1 MSSPTLSNRKKAG
14 ATGGKRESKI
24 APTAGVAGAA
34 QNRQNLRLILGL
46 KLSQLRRE
54 QGLSLKE
61 LAGKAGLAISYLNE
75 IEKGKKYPK
84 PEKILALARA
94 LGTSFDSLVSLQ
106 LGGQLNTIEGI
117 LRSGILDD
125 IPLDVFGVTSGSLLE
140 MMSSAPERFSALIET
155 VGTIARRFDVRLE
168 HLLLAAMRSY
178 VEQHRNYFE
187 DLECAAEQ
195 FRSAN
200 DWAEGPAP
208 DLGAL
213 RAHLVDERGYSID
226 ETTIASNP
234 ELGNLRSVSIGGA
247 KPRILLNPKLVPWQK
262 AFLLARE
269 IGCRELGIEEPIS
282 TSPYVKV
289 ESFQQLVNNFR
300 ASYFAG
306 ALLLDRSLLVADLK
320 AFLENDRWNGAGLT
334 TILAKYTSTP
344 EMLFHRLSQI
354 LPKFFGLEQMYFH
367 RIDHRRGTLAY
378 SLGKE
383 LHYQR
388 MPGTHSI
395 GINEHHCRRWV
406 SIQLL
411 AELDRRHA
419 RGESP
424 PALPGVQRSR
434 FHKSSDEYFNIALAH
449 PHSLEPDSSSCV
461 TIGFVLSDSFKSAV
475 RFWDDPSIPRVVVND
490 TCERC
495 SLGDCAERAAPP
507 SILSAMDRR
516 HRQQAAVEALR

>member
-1 MSSPTLSNRKKAG
+1 MPLSTIQDSRKRAAPRRGSEAKSGFVPDFGHQQFSS
-14 ATGGKRESKI
+14 
-24 APTAGVAGAA
+24 
-34 QNRQNLRLILGL
+34 QNLRFILGL
-46 KLSQLRRE
+46 KLSRLRKE

-84 PEKILALARA
+84 PEKILSLARA

-106 LGGQLNTIEGI
+106 LGKQLNPIEGI
-117 LRSGILDD
+117 LRSGILAD
-125 IPLDVFGVTSGSLLE
+125 IPLEVFGVSSGSLLE
-140 MMSSAPERFSALIET
+140 MMSEAPERFSALIET

-168 HLLLAAMRSY
+168 HLLLAAIRSY

-187 DLECAAEQ
+187 ELEQAAEQ
-195 FRSAN
+195 FRAAN
-200 DWAEGPAP
+200 PWAAGPAP

-213 RAHLVDERGYSID
+213 RAHLVEKWGYSID
-226 ETTIASNP
+226 ETTLASSH
-234 ELGNLRSVSIGGA
+234 ELRELRSVSIGG
-247 KPRILLNPKLVPWQK
+247 KRPRILLNPKLVAWQK

-269 IGCRELGIEEPIS
+269 IGCRELGIDEAIS

-306 ALLLDRSLLVADLK
+306 ALLLDRSLLVADLRS
-320 AFLENDRWNGAGLT
+320 FLARDRWNGEGLVS
-334 TILAKYTSTP
+334 ILAKYTSTP

-367 RIDHRRGTLAY
+367 RIDHRCGTQVY
-378 SLGKE
+378 TLGKE

-395 GINEHHCRRWV
+395 GISEHHCRRWI

-411 AELDRRHA
+411 GELDQRQA
-419 RGESP
+419 RGEMP
-424 PALPGVQRSR
+424 AALPGVQRSR
-434 FHKSSDEYFNIALAH
+434 FHQSSDEYFNIALAH
-449 PHSLEPDSSSCV
+449 PHSLAPDSSSCV
-461 TIGFVLSDSFKSAV
+461 TIGFVLSDSFKAAV
-475 RFWDDPSIPRVVVND
+475 RFWDDPTIPRVVVNE

-495 SLGDCAERAAPP
+495 SLVDCEERAAPA
-507 SILSAMDRR
+507 LLLAAEDRKQQ
-516 HRQQAAVEALR
+516 QQAAVEALR

>member
-1 MSSPTLSNRKKAG
+1 MPSPTVQKTIQSAVSSRNR
-14 ATGGKRESKI
+14 
-24 APTAGVAGAA
+24 GAA
-34 QNRQNLRLILGL
+34 FPIGPDIGAQSPNSQNLRFILGL
-46 KLSQLRRE
+46 KLSQLRRK

-117 LRSGILDD
+117 LRSGILDE

-140 MMSSAPERFSALIET
+140 MMSGAPERFSALIET

-187 DLECAAEQ
+187 ELEQAAEQ
-195 FRSAN
+195 FRAAN
-200 DWAEGPAP
+200 DWAHGPAP
-208 DLGAL
+208 DLEAL
-213 RAHLVDERGYSID
+213 RSHLVSKWGYAID
-226 ETTIASNP
+226 ETTLASNP
-234 ELGNLRSVSIGGA
+234 ELEELRSVSIGG
-247 KPRILLNPKLVPWQK
+247 KRPRILLNSRLVPWQK

-269 IGCRELGIEEPIS
+269 IGCRQLGIDEAIS

-306 ALLLDRSLLVADLK
+306 ALLLDRSLLVEDLRS
-320 AFLENDRWNGAGLT
+320 FLGRTLWNGADLAS
-334 TILAKYTSTP
+334 ILAKYTSTP

-354 LPKFFGLEQMYFH
+354 LPRFFGLEQMYFH
-367 RIDHRRGTLAY
+367 RIDHRRGARDYT
-378 SLGKE
+378 LGKE

-395 GINEHHCRRWV
+395 GISEHHCRRWI

-411 AELDRRHA
+411 DELDRRQS
-419 RGESP
+419 RGEG
-424 PALPGVQRSR
+424 PAAIPGAQRSR
-434 FHKSSDEYFNIALAH
+434 FHQSSDEYFNIALAY
-449 PHSLEPDSSSCV
+449 PHSLEPGSSSCV
-461 TIGFVLSDSFKSAV
+461 TIGFVLSDSFKAAV
-475 RFWDDPSIPRVVVND
+475 RFWGDPAIPSVIVND

-495 SLGDCAERAAPP
+495 SLKDCAERAAPP
-507 SILSAMDRR
+507 SILDAKDRR
-516 HRQQAAVEALR
+516 ERLRATVEALR